1 VLAFETAGRPAVLV
15 ASGVF
20 EQAATDQAAKLGA
33 PDVRGVLVEHPVQDR
48 TDEELRAMAQAVAA
62 RLRAALAA

>member
-1 VLAFETAGRPAVLV
+1 LV
-15 ASGVF
+15 ASGVC
-20 EQAATDQAAKLGA
+20 EQAVT
-33 PDVRGVLVEHPVQDR
+33 VRPPSSVRRTCEACFVEHPVQDR